1 MRKSVSSN
9 EGGEQQAMKQ
19 LGLSDRGFAKR
30 PKTTR
35 KEQFL
40 AEMEVVMPW
49 TRLCERIEPHY
60 PKG

>member
-1 MRKSVSSN
+1 
-9 EGGEQQAMKQ
+9 MKQ